1 MRILRIAL
9 PIVIG
14 VGLTAIMFH
23 KEFDA
28 KAFAQIRFTWMNI
41 ASAVLAIILMFGRD
55 LGLSWRMRLM
65 CRPHNLSWPD
75 ALKENMLCEFS
86 SATTPSAVG
95 GAGLIALYLKA
106 YGIPAGKGVAITIT
120 TVFLDELFLIIACPA
135 MFLFFDSAELFGKFS
150 SVSFFFVP
158 IYVVT
163 AIWTGILY
171 IAIFKRPDLICNI
184 LLGIF
189 SIRFLRRWRHKIKR
203 STKDLRTSAKEMKN
217 KPAIFW
223 TKAFLATSISWTCRF
238 LVAGALLA
246 PFIPVGTQ
254 TLAFARQ
261 LIMWLVMLVSP
272 TPGGSGISEYVFS
285 TYYSSMV
292 TNVSVMLMITCL
304 WRIITYYA
312 YLAGGLIILPG
323 WIKKFRS

>member
-9 PIVIG
+9 PVIIG

-28 KAFAQIRFTWMNI
+28 KAFAQIKFTWMNI
-41 ASAVLAIILMFGRD
+41 LSAVIAIILMFGRD

-65 CRPHNLSWPD
+65 CRPHKLSWAE
-75 ALKENMLCEFS
+75 ALKENLLCEFS

-95 GAGLIALYLKA
+95 GASLIALYLKA

-120 TVFLDELFLIIACPA
+120 TVFLDELFFIMACPV
-135 MFLFFDSAELFGKFS
+135 MFLFFDSAALFGNFS
-150 SVSFFFVP
+150 SVSFVFIP
-158 IYVVT
+158 IYFVW

-171 IAIFKRPDLICNI
+171 MALFVKPNVICSILLAIFN
-184 LLGIF
+184 
-189 SIRFLRRWRHKIKR
+189 IRFLRRWRHKIKR
-203 STKDLRTSAKEMKN
+203 SAKDLRTSAKEMK
-217 KPAIFW
+217 KMPATFW

-238 LVAGALLA
+238 LVACALLA
-246 PFIPVGTQ
+246 PFIPASNQ

-261 LIMWLVMLVSP
+261 LIMWIVMQVSP

-285 TYYSSMV
+285 KYYSSMV
-292 TNVSVMLMITCL
+292 TNASVMLMVTCL
-304 WRIITYYA
+304 WRLITYYA

-323 WIKKFRS
+323 WIKKFKK

>member
-9 PIVIG
+9 PVIIG
-14 VGLTAIMFH
+14 VGLTAIMFY

-41 ASAVLAIILMFGRD
+41 ISAVIAIILMFGRD

-65 CRPHNLSWPD
+65 CRPHKLTWPD
-75 ALKENMLCEFS
+75 ALKENLLCEFS

-120 TVFLDELFLIIACPA
+120 TVFLDELFFIIVCPV
-135 MFLFFDSAELFGKFS
+135 MFLFFDSSELFGKFS
-150 SVSFFFVP
+150 GVSYFFIP
-158 IYVVT
+158 IYILFAV
-163 AIWTGILY
+163 WTGILY
-171 IAIFKRPDLICNI
+171 VAIFIRPNLICSI

-189 SIRFLRRWRHKIKR
+189 SIRPLRRWRHKIKR
-203 STKDLRTSAKEMKN
+203 LAKDLRISAKEMKKMPN
-217 KPAIFW
+217 IFW
-223 TKAFLATSISWTCRF
+223 AKSLLATSISWTCRF

-246 PFIPVGTQ
+246 PFIPVGEQ
-254 TLAFARQ
+254 TIAFARQ
-261 LIMWLVMLVSP
+261 LLMWIVMQISP

-292 TNVSVMLMITCL
+292 TNASAMLMITCL
-304 WRIITYYA
+304 WRLITYYA
-312 YLAGGLIILPG
+312 YLIGGLIILPG
-323 WIKKFRS
+323 WIKKFKS